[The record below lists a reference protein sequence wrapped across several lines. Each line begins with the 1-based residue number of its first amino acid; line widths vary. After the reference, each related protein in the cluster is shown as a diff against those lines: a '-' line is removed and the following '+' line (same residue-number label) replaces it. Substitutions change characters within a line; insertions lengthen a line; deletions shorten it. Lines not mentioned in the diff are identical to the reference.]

1 MAAIRLCMER
11 LIPSRKDRTV
21 SFSLPEINGADDGAK
36 AMAGVL
42 RALADGDMTPIEASN
57 VSGVIEIYR
66 ETLET
71 SEFEGRLK
79 SLEQVT
85 NHKKLKKRIDKVCV
99 NLSTKE
105 RSLAI
110 LDALGCDYMSTA
122 KSLLASAPMKTYSQ
136 RGAAITSF
144 VDVIELISLNFDRGY
159 YSMIAALLEINLT
172 DSGGSLAQQHHTEH
186 ELRGFIGGMQMF
198 SDHIDI
204 SLDRLLTFSIANDQK
219 FLKKRLKERELL
231 SNEDTVLAE
240 TICTMIEDM
249 WKRRAPYTAFNV
261 AAATD

>member
-1 MAAIRLCMER
+1 MR
-11 LIPSRKDRTV
+11 
-21 SFSLPEINGADDGAK
+21 
-36 AMAGVL
+36 
-42 RALADGDMTPIEASN
+42 
-57 VSGVIEIYR
+57 
-66 ETLET
+66 
-71 SEFEGRLK
+71 
-79 SLEQVT
+79 SLE
-85 NHKKLKKRIDKVCV
+85 KRIEKVSA

-110 LDALGCDYMSTA
+110 LDALGCDDMSTA
-122 KSLLASAPMKTYSQ
+122 KSLLSSAPMKTYSQ
-136 RGAAITSF
+136 RDAAILDF

-159 YSMIAALLEINLT
+159 YSMIAALMEISRP
-172 DSGGSLAQQHHTEH
+172 DSGGSLAQQHHMEH

-198 SDHIDI
+198 SDRIDI